1 MPLHP
6 EVIQF
11 LETQR
16 SLELKPIEQCTPDE
30 FRKVMRLAIPA
41 NGEAE
46 PMEAVEDREI
56 IGNVGPIPL
65 RIYRPQARK
74 SAGALVYYH
83 GGGWVG
89 GDLDTHD
96 SLCRAIANTAGCLVI
111 AVDYRLAPEHKYP
124 VAADDAHA
132 AFTWAYRHAPELDIA
147 PNQIAVGG
155 DSAGGNLAAVVSLM
169 ARDRQEHLPCLQ
181 VLVYPIVDSD
191 FSTNSYQQFAEGC
204 GLTASGMKWFW
215 QQYLPDESLSRE
227 PYVSPLRTEN
237 LTGLPAALVITAEYD
252 VLRDEGNQYAQRLQ
266 SAGIPTEWKCYDGMI
281 HGFVGRVNI
290 FEVAREACTQMG
302 DALQRAFAS

>member
-46 PMEAVEDREI
+46 PMEAGEDREV

-89 GDLDTHD
+89 G
-96 SLCRAIANTAGCLVI
+96 RRR
-111 AVDYRLAPEHKYP
+111 RLEG
-124 VAADDAHA
+124 V
-132 AFTWAYRHAPELDIA
+132 LG
-147 PNQIAVGG
+147 GG
-155 DSAGGNLAAVVSLM
+155 DRRLL
-169 ARDRQEHLPCLQ
+169 
-181 VLVYPIVDSD
+181 
-191 FSTNSYQQFAEGC
+191 
-204 GLTASGMKWFW
+204 K
-215 QQYLPDESLSRE
+215 SRHRCCV
-227 PYVSPLRTEN
+227 P
-237 LTGLPAALVITAEYD
+237 
-252 VLRDEGNQYAQRLQ
+252 
-266 SAGIPTEWKCYDGMI
+266 
-281 HGFVGRVNI
+281 
-290 FEVAREACTQMG
+290 
-302 DALQRAFAS
+302 